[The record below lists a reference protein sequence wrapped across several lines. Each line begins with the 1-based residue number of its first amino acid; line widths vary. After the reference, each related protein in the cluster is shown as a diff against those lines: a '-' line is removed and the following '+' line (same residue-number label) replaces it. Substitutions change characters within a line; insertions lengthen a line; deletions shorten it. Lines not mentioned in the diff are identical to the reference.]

1 MVNHHQTHSVQKSLE
16 FKERGNKCFQ
26 TGNFKDAEAF
36 YTESIKYDPNNPVLY
51 TNRSMALLKLSLFNR
66 VISDAEHAIS
76 LLPQNMKAYF
86 QLAQAQLALDSSF
99 DALLSAEKAHK
110 LCLHEIQVGGK
121 GGSSIGPITE
131 LVLRCKK
138 INWERKEC
146 EKEKKRCKLLAEVIS
161 GLEGSRDREMD
172 QLRSLGEDE
181 STIKDVHE
189 KYDSMVEETRKIW
202 ASATG
207 ERKREVPE
215 WCVDN
220 ITFSVMLD
228 PVVTKTGQSYDRS
241 SIMEHLKRSKTD
253 PLTREPLRLEDL
265 RPNLA
270 LRSAC
275 EEFLEENGWAVDW

>member
-1 MVNHHQTHSVQKSLE
+1 MVNHHQTYSVQKSLE
-16 FKERGNKCFQ
+16 FKEKGNKCFQ
-26 TGNFKDAEAF
+26 NGNFKDAEAF

-66 VISDAEHAIS
+66 VVSDAEHAIS

-86 QLAQAQLALDSSF
+86 QLAKAQLALDSSS

-110 LCLHEIQVGGK
+110 LCLHEVQVGGK
-121 GGSSIGPITE
+121 GGSSIGPITD
-131 LVLRCKK
+131 LVLKCKK
-138 INWERKEC
+138 RNWEKNEC
-146 EKEKKRCKLLAEVIS
+146 VKEKKRCKLLAEVIS

-172 QLRSLGEDE
+172 QLRNLGEDE
-181 STIKDVHE
+181 SAIKDVYE
-189 KYDSMVEETRKIW
+189 KYDGMIEETRKIW